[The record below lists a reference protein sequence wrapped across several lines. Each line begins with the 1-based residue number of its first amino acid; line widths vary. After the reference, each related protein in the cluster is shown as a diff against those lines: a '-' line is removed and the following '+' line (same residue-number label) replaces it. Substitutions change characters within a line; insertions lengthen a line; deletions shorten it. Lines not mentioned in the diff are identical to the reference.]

1 MRGDRASAL
10 AHDGWYGHF
19 RFDARGLHV
28 RHDVGRVLFEL
39 VVFGCVKVGLGA
51 VVVDRETAAHVDV
64 AHLAAELGQLHIDVR
79 RFLHRVLDG
88 DDARDLAADMEVQQ
102 LQAVEHVALGQAI
115 DDLDHLRG
123 REPEL
128 GAVPRGICPT
138 ADALGRQFGSHAEQR
153 LDAELFGSSE
163 HDVDLLQAFE
173 HHDYGFV
180 ELLRQERGLDV
191 ARVFEAVADDQPADL
206 LHRGE
211 RDQKLGLGTRFEAE
225 VPLPATRDYFFY
237 QVALLVDLDREHAAI
252 HARVLVLC
260 DRFLER
266 FVDQLDAVTY
276 DVGEAN
282 QQWQLEPARFQILC
296 QLEQVDGLALLGA
309 GRDLDV
315 PARVHVKVWRTP
327 ALDLVPLRTTFGRP
341 FSRPVVDVDA
351 QASGGFRIGRRGR
364 KADVLCHWCF
374 GAPEYSR

>member
-163 HDVDLLQAFE
+163 RD
-173 HHDYGFV
+173 
-180 ELLRQERGLDV
+180 LDV
-191 ARVFEAVADDQPADL
+191 ARVFVAVADDQPADL

-364 KADVLCHWCF
+364 
-374 GAPEYSR
+374 

>member
-123 REPEL
+123 GEPEF
-128 GAVPRGICPT
+128 GAVARGICPT
-138 ADALGRQFGSHAEQR
+138 ADALGRQLGANAEQR
-153 LDAELFGSSE
+153 LDAELLGGSE
-163 HDVDLLQAFE
+163 YDVDLLQALE
-173 HHDYGFV
+173 HDDDGLV

-191 ARVFEAVADDQPADL
+191 AGVLVPVADDQTADL
-206 LHRGE
+206 LHGSE
-211 RDQKLGLGTRFEAE
+211 CDQKLWLGARLEAE
-225 VPLPATRDYFFY
+225 VPLPAARDHFLH

-252 HARVLVLC
+252 NARVLVLG
-260 DRFLER
+260 DRFLKR
-266 FVDQLDAVTY
+266 FVDQLDAMTN

-282 QQWQLEPARFQILC
+282 QQRQLEAARFQVLG
-296 QLEQVDGLALLGA
+296 QLEQVDRLALLGA

-315 PARVHVKVWRTP
+315 APRVDVKVWR
-327 ALDLVPLRTTFGRP
+327 A
-341 FSRPVVDVDA
+341 
-351 QASGGFRIGRRGR
+351 
-364 KADVLCHWCF
+364 
-374 GAPEYSR
+374 